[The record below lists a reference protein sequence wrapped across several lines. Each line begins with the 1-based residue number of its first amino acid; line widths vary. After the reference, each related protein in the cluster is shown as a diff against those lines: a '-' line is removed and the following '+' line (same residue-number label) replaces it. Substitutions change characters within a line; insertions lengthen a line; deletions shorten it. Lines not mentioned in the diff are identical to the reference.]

1 MFFHREVKIL
11 VIITGIVGSGK
22 SYVIDSIS
30 DLLKNS
36 FKVSTF
42 FGIEAFNVAFN
53 LITAYKNGP
62 LKSSALSKLQNNL
75 NGVQYLFND

>member
-11 VIITGIVGSGK
+11 MIITGIVGSGK

-42 FGIEAFNVAFN
+42 FGIEAFNVAFK
-53 LITAYKNGP
+53 LITAYKNGQ

>member
-11 VIITGIVGSGK
+11 IITGIVGSGK

-53 LITAYKNGP
+53 LITAYKTGP

>member
-11 VIITGIVGSGK
+11 MIISGIVGSGK

-30 DLLKNS
+30 DLQKNS

-42 FGIEAFNVAFN
+42 FGIEAFNVAFS
-53 LITAYKNGP
+53 LITAYKKREKWP
-62 LKSSALSKLQNNL
+62 IKVVSIVKIAK
-75 NGVQYLFND
+75 

>member
-11 VIITGIVGSGK
+11 MIITGIVGSGK

-42 FGIEAFNVAFN
+42 FGIEAFIVAFN

-75 NGVQYLFND
+75 NGVQNLFND

>member
-11 VIITGIVGSGK
+11 IITGIVGSGK

>member
-11 VIITGIVGSGK
+11 MIITGIVGSGK

>member
-11 VIITGIVGSGK
+11 IITGIVGSGK

-75 NGVQYLFND
+75 NGVQYLFNN

>member
-1 MFFHREVKIL
+1 M
-11 VIITGIVGSGK
+11 IITGIVGSGK
-22 SYVIDSIS
+22 SYYVIDSIS

-42 FGIEAFNVAFN
+42 FGIEAFIVAFN

-62 LKSSALSKLQNNL
+62 LNSSALSKLQNNL
-75 NGVQYLFND
+75 NGVQNLFND